1 MTEIPL
7 RIEADKKITIGTVV
21 NMAGENKAVKL
32 LIEVPSSFMDYSKY
46 VEFRV
51 NEEPPVMS
59 AEIPPGSTEFS
70 VFLLRQVLKKGSLLV
85 QLVCK
90 KGEEIWKSYTK
101 LLHIAESI
109 NATEYIVDAGKD
121 ILQDIS
127 DRLVIVEHIAGL
139 GVATEDTLGVIKVGS
154 NLKILDG
161 VLSVDTA
168 SLVQQDN
175 TKPITSAAV
184 YTELGNIEALLGAI

>member
-1 MTEIPL
+1 M
-7 RIEADKKITIGTVV
+7 
-21 NMAGENKAVKL
+21 
-32 LIEVPSSFMDYSKY
+32 
-46 VEFRV
+46 
-51 NEEPPVMS
+51 
-59 AEIPPGSTEFS
+59 
-70 VFLLRQVLKKGSLLV
+70 
-85 QLVCK
+85 
-90 KGEEIWKSYTK
+90 
-101 LLHIAESI
+101 
-109 NATEYIVDAGKD
+109 
-121 ILQDIS
+121 QDIS